1 MNSLYKNIKQ
11 IERPI
16 IGMVHIAALP
26 GSVYFDGSYKN
37 VCDRAVN
44 EATIIAESGFDAVL
58 IQNTGDVPTSHEGD
72 EAVVAFMTAI
82 GLKIKEK
89 CQIPVGINVLMNGSK
104 AALAIAKAIDADF
117 VRIKVAVG
125 AVVSSTG
132 ILNADP
138 HGFLKFKRDI
148 SAESITIFADL
159 YDRTSSP
166 VGNMP
171 IEVLADL
178 AIRHGGADGLILSGF
193 NYQDTLDRLITVR
206 QAIKDAYLIA
216 GGFVN
221 DDNLET
227 FFNVSNAVIVGSSI
241 KTGGHFLDPL
251 DPQKTQ
257 AMVNQAMKLR
267 QRLIKG

>member
-1 MNSLYKNIKQ
+1 MNSLSKRIKQ
-11 IERPI
+11 LQKPI

-26 GSVYFDGSYKN
+26 GSVFFEGSHED
-37 VCDRAVN
+37 VCDRAVE
-44 EATIIAESGFDAVL
+44 EAMIIADAGFDGVL

-72 EAVVAFMTAI
+72 EAVIAFMTAI
-82 GLKIKEK
+82 GLRIKEK
-89 CQIPVGINVLMNGSK
+89 CQIPLGINVLMNGSK
-104 AALAIAKAIDADF
+104 AALAIAKAVDADF

-132 ILNADP
+132 IVNADP
-138 HGFLKFKRDI
+138 HGYLKFRQNI
-148 SAESITIFADL
+148 RAESITIFADL

-171 IEVLADL
+171 IDILADL
-178 AIRHGGADGLILSGF
+178 AIRHGGAEGLILSGF
-193 NYQDTLDRLITVR
+193 NYQDTLNRIMSVR

-221 DDNLET
+221 SENLES
-227 FFNVSNAVIVGSSI
+227 FFNVSDAVIVGSSI

-251 DPQKTQ
+251 DHQKAKAFVSQ
-257 AMVNQAMKLR
+257 AKQIR
-267 QRLIKG
+267 QRLI